1 MIELARE
8 VLAGIRMVDQMAAA
22 FRTKSAALHD
32 GKPWSGR
39 EAAFSRNADTR
50 IRSRWLGA
58 MLAGE
63 HALASINA
71 RAADAGF
78 NSR

>member
-1 MIELARE
+1 
-8 VLAGIRMVDQMAAA
+8 MV
-22 FRTKSAALHD
+22 
-32 GKPWSGR
+32 GR
-39 EAAFSRNADTR
+39 EAAFARNADTR

-78 NSR
+78 QFTVTTRTPLHSTKLPLRV

>member
-8 VLAGIRMVDQMAAA
+8 VLAGIKNGRSNGG
-22 FRTKSAALHD
+22 RL
-32 GKPWSGR
+32 SGR
-39 EAAFSRNADTR
+39 RALPSTIGSLAARPPLPEMRDTR

-63 HALASINA
+63 PALASINA

-78 NSR
+78 SSR